1 MSLKIEINGTGIFD
15 IPSFYAEINRVFM
28 EGEDWQLGSSLD
40 ALNDLLYGGYGT
52 LKDAETAEIIW
63 NDSEVSK
70 DALGFDTTKAFY
82 LNKLNP
88 ESPFDKPYIRSKLE
102 ELEHGTGQT
111 YFEIIQEIF
120 EEHPNVRLI
129 LK

>member
-1 MSLKIEINGTGIFD
+1 MSPKIEINGADIFD
-15 IPSFYAEINRVFM
+15 IPSFYAEVNRVLM
-28 EGEDWQLGSSLD
+28 KGEDWQLGNSLD

-52 LKDAETAEIIW
+52 LKDAEAAEIIW

-70 DALGFDTTKAFY
+70 HALGLDTTRAFY

-102 ELEHGTGQT
+102 ELEQGEGQT
-111 YFEIIQEIF
+111 YFEIVLEIF
-120 EEHPNVRLI
+120 EEHPNVKLI